1 MSKKIA
7 FLFPGQGAQYINMGK
22 SLYENINE
30 CKEIFDKGEEILEMP
45 IKDII
50 FDGSEETLKS
60 TKYNQPAILLTS
72 LACQKALEL
81 EGIEADYVA
90 GLSLGEYSG
99 LVYSGIV
106 SFEDGVKLVK
116 SRATIMDEGIE
127 EGVGSMAAVMKLSKE
142 KVDTLLKEAYKFGV
156 VEAANYNCP
165 GQVVITGEVDAIRE
179 SVSIAKALGGLCI
192 PLKVSGPFHSSL
204 YEEASFKYYES
215 IKDVEINEPKKVM
228 YSNVLGKPYSKQD
241 DIRDLL
247 RKQIMSP
254 VLFEDSIN
262 HMLDQGIDTFIELGP
277 GKTLSGFVKKID
289 KKANVYNIEDLD
301 TLKSTVEKI
310 KSEGEIL

>member
-7 FLFPGQGAQYINMGK
+7 FLFPGQGAQYINMGR

-45 IKDII
+45 ITDII
-50 FDGSEETLKS
+50 FGGSEETLKS

-99 LVYSGIV
+99 LVYSGVV

-127 EGVGSMAAVMKLSKE
+127 EGVGSMAAVMKLNKE
-142 KVDTLLKEAYKFGV
+142 KVNTLLEEASKFGV

>member
-116 SRATIMDEGIE
+116 TRATIMDEGIE
-127 EGVGSMAAVMKLSKE
+127 EGVGSMAAVMKLNKE
-142 KVDTLLKEAYKFGV
+142 KVNTLLEEASKFGV

-179 SVSIAKALGGLCI
+179 SVSIAKNLGGLCI

>member
-72 LACQKALEL
+72 LACQKASEL

-99 LVYSGIV
+99 LVYSGVV

-142 KVDTLLKEAYKFGV
+142 KVDTLLKEASKFGV

-192 PLKVSGPFHSSL
+192 PLKVSGAFHSSL

>member
-50 FDGSEETLKS
+50 FGGSEETLKS

-127 EGVGSMAAVMKLSKE
+127 EGVGSMAAVMKLNKE
-142 KVDTLLKEAYKFGV
+142 KVNTLLEEASKFGV

-215 IKDVEINEPKKVM
+215 IKDVEINEPKKVI

>member
-99 LVYSGIV
+99 LVYSGVV

-127 EGVGSMAAVMKLSKE
+127 EGVGSMAAVMKLNKE
-142 KVDTLLKEAYKFGV
+142 KVNTLLEEASKFGV

-179 SVSIAKALGGLCI
+179 SVSIAKDLGGLCI

-215 IKDVEINEPKKVM
+215 IKDVEINEPKKVI

-310 KSEGEIL
+310 KSEGKIL

>member
-127 EGVGSMAAVMKLSKE
+127 EGVGSMAAVMKLNKE
-142 KVDTLLKEAYKFGV
+142 KVDTLLKEASKFGV

-179 SVSIAKALGGLCI
+179 SVSIAKDLGGLCI

-215 IKDVEINEPKKVM
+215 IKDVEINEPKKVI

>member
-99 LVYSGIV
+99 LVYSGVV

-127 EGVGSMAAVMKLSKE
+127 EGVGSMAAVMKLNKE
-142 KVDTLLKEAYKFGV
+142 KVNTLLEEASKFGV

-165 GQVVITGEVDAIRE
+165 GQVVITGEVNAIRE

-215 IKDVEINEPKKVM
+215 IKDVEINEPKKVI

>member
-7 FLFPGQGAQYINMGK
+7 FLFPGQGAQYINMGR

-99 LVYSGIV
+99 LVYSGVV

-142 KVDTLLKEAYKFGV
+142 KVDTLLKEASKFGV

-179 SVSIAKALGGLCI
+179 SVSIAKDLGGLCI

-215 IKDVEINEPKKVM
+215 IKDVEINEPKKVI

>member
-50 FDGSEETLKS
+50 FGGSEETLKS

-127 EGVGSMAAVMKLSKE
+127 EGVGSMAAVMKLNKE
-142 KVDTLLKEAYKFGV
+142 KVNTLLEEASKFGV

-179 SVSIAKALGGLCI
+179 SVSIAKDLGGLCI

-215 IKDVEINEPKKVM
+215 IKDVEINEPKKVI

>member
-7 FLFPGQGAQYINMGK
+7 FLFPGQGAQYINMGR

-142 KVDTLLKEAYKFGV
+142 KVDTLLKEASKFGV

-215 IKDVEINEPKKVM
+215 IKDIEINEPKKVM

-301 TLKSTVEKI
+301 TLKFTVEKI
-310 KSEGEIL
+310 KSKSEIL

>member
-7 FLFPGQGAQYINMGK
+7 FLFPGQGAQYINMGR

-60 TKYNQPAILLTS
+60 TKYNQPAILLIS

-142 KVDTLLKEAYKFGV
+142 KVDTLLKEASKFGV

>member
-106 SFEDGVKLVK
+106 SFKDGVKLVK

-142 KVDTLLKEAYKFGV
+142 KVDTLLKEASKFGV

-165 GQVVITGEVDAIRE
+165 GQVVINGEVDAIRE

>member
-50 FDGSEETLKS
+50 FGGSEETLKS

-116 SRATIMDEGIE
+116 TRATIMDEGIE
-127 EGVGSMAAVMKLSKE
+127 EGVGSMAAVMKLNKE
-142 KVDTLLKEAYKFGV
+142 KVNTLLEEASKFGV

-179 SVSIAKALGGLCI
+179 SVSIAKDLGGLCI

-215 IKDVEINEPKKVM
+215 IKDVEINEPKKVI

>member
-7 FLFPGQGAQYINMGK
+7 FLFPGQGAQYINMGR

-72 LACQKALEL
+72 LACQKALQL
-81 EGIEADYVA
+81 EGIEANYVA

-99 LVYSGIV
+99 LIYSGIV

-142 KVDTLLKEAYKFGV
+142 KVDTLLEEASKFGV
-156 VEAANYNCP
+156 VEVANYNCP

-179 SVSIAKALGGLCI
+179 SISIAKSLGGLCI

-204 YEEASFKYYES
+204 YEKASFKY
-215 IKDVEINEPKKVM
+215 IEIHEPKKVM

-289 KKANVYNIEDLD
+289 KKAKLY
-301 TLKSTVEKI
+301 KGHG
-310 KSEGEIL
+310 GEYVKRKMCSNNRFN

>member
-30 CKEIFDKGEEILEMP
+30 CKEIFDKGEEILKMP

-116 SRATIMDEGIE
+116 TRATIMDEGIE

-142 KVDTLLKEAYKFGV
+142 KVDTLLKEASKFGV

>member
-30 CKEIFDKGEEILEMP
+30 CREIFDKGEEILEMP

-50 FDGSEETLKS
+50 FGESEETLKL

-90 GLSLGEYSG
+90 GLSLGEYSA
-99 LVYSGIV
+99 LIYSGIV

-116 SRATIMDEGIE
+116 SRAAIMDEGIE
-127 EGVGSMAAVMKLSKE
+127 EGVGSMAAVLKLNKD
-142 KVDTLLKEAYKFGV
+142 KVDTLLKEASKFGV

-165 GQVVITGEVDAIRE
+165 GQVVITGEVDAIKE
-179 SVSIAKALGGLCI
+179 SVSITKSLGGLCI

-204 YEEASFKYYES
+204 YEKESFKYYES
-215 IKDVEINEPKKVM
+215 IKDIKINEPKKVV

-241 DIRDLL
+241 DIKDLL
-247 RKQIMSP
+247 RKQMMSP

-289 KKANVYNIEDLD
+289 KQANVYNIEDLD
-301 TLKSTVEKI
+301 TLKSTVEKL
-310 KSEGEIL
+310 KVKAL

>member
-7 FLFPGQGAQYINMGK
+7 FLFPGQGAQYINMGR

-116 SRATIMDEGIE
+116 TRATIMDEGIE

-142 KVDTLLKEAYKFGV
+142 KVDTLLKEASKFGV

-179 SVSIAKALGGLCI
+179 SVSIAKDLGGLCI

>member
-106 SFEDGVKLVK
+106 SFKDGVKLVK
-116 SRATIMDEGIE
+116 TRATIMDEGIE

-142 KVDTLLKEAYKFGV
+142 KVDTLLKEASKFGV
-156 VEAANYNCP
+156 VEAANYNYP

-204 YEEASFKYYES
+204 YEEASFKYYEG

-277 GKTLSGFVKKID
+277 GKTLSRFVKKID

>member
-127 EGVGSMAAVMKLSKE
+127 EGVGSMAAVMKLNKE
-142 KVDTLLKEAYKFGV
+142 KVNTLLEEASKFGV

-215 IKDVEINEPKKVM
+215 IKDVEINEPKKVI

>member
-50 FDGSEETLKS
+50 FNGSEKTLKS

-72 LACQKALEL
+72 LACQKALQL
-81 EGIEADYVA
+81 EGIEANYVA

-99 LVYSGIV
+99 LIYSGIV

-127 EGVGSMAAVMKLSKE
+127 EGVGSMAAVMKLNKE
-142 KVDTLLKEAYKFGV
+142 KVNTLLEEASKFGV
-156 VEAANYNCP
+156 VEVANYNCP

-179 SVSIAKALGGLCI
+179 SISIAKSLGGLCI

-215 IKDVEINEPKKVM
+215 IKDVEINEPKKVI

>member
-30 CKEIFDKGEEILEMP
+30 CKEIFDKGEERLEMP

-106 SFEDGVKLVK
+106 SFKDGVKLVK
-116 SRATIMDEGIE
+116 TRATIMDEGIE

-142 KVDTLLKEAYKFGV
+142 KVDTLLKEASKFGV

>member
-50 FDGSEETLKS
+50 FGGSEETLKS

-99 LVYSGIV
+99 LVYSGVV

-127 EGVGSMAAVMKLSKE
+127 EGVGSMAAVMKLNKE
-142 KVDTLLKEAYKFGV
+142 KVNTLLEEASKFGV

-179 SVSIAKALGGLCI
+179 SVSIAKDLGGLCI

-215 IKDVEINEPKKVM
+215 IKDVEINEPKKVI

>member
-22 SLYENINE
+22 SLYENIDE

-50 FDGSEETLKS
+50 FDGCEDTLKS

-72 LACQKALEL
+72 LACQRALQL

-99 LVYSGIV
+99 LVYSGVV

-116 SRATIMDEGIE
+116 NRAAIMDEGIE
-127 EGVGSMAAVMKLSKE
+127 EGVGSMAAVMKLNKE
-142 KVDTLLKEAYKFGV
+142 KVNTLLEEASKFGV

-179 SVSIAKALGGLCI
+179 SVSIAKSLGGLCI

-204 YEEASFKYYES
+204 YEKASFKYYDT
-215 IKDVEINEPKKVM
+215 IKEVKINEPKKVM

-262 HMLDQGIDTFIELGP
+262 HMLEEGIDTFIELGP
-277 GKTLSGFVKKID
+277 GKTLSGFVKKIN

-301 TLKSTVEKI
+301 SLKIAVQKI
-310 KSEGEIL
+310 KEEI

>member
-7 FLFPGQGAQYINMGK
+7 FLFPGQGAQYINMGR

-116 SRATIMDEGIE
+116 TRATIMDEGIE

-142 KVDTLLKEAYKFGV
+142 KVDTLLKEASKFGV

>member
-142 KVDTLLKEAYKFGV
+142 KVDTLLKEASKFGV

-215 IKDVEINEPKKVM
+215 IKDVEINEPKKVI

-310 KSEGEIL
+310 KSKSETL

>member
-7 FLFPGQGAQYINMGK
+7 FLFPGQGAQYINMGR

-142 KVDTLLKEAYKFGV
+142 KVDTLLKEASKFGV

-192 PLKVSGPFHSSL
+192 PLKVSGAFHSSL
-204 YEEASFKYYES
+204 YEEVSFKYYES

-247 RKQIMSP
+247 RKKIMSP

>member
-127 EGVGSMAAVMKLSKE
+127 EGVGSMAAVMKLNKE
-142 KVDTLLKEAYKFGV
+142 KVNTLLEEASKFGV

-179 SVSIAKALGGLCI
+179 SVSIAKSLGGLCI

-204 YEEASFKYYES
+204 YEEASFKYYEG

>member
-127 EGVGSMAAVMKLSKE
+127 EGVGSMAAVMKLNKE
-142 KVDTLLKEAYKFGV
+142 KVNTLLEEASKFGV

>member
-99 LVYSGIV
+99 LVYSGVV

-127 EGVGSMAAVMKLSKE
+127 EGVGSMAAVMKLNKE
-142 KVDTLLKEAYKFGV
+142 KVNTLLEEASKFGV

-179 SVSIAKALGGLCI
+179 SVSIAKDLGGLCI

-215 IKDVEINEPKKVM
+215 IKDVEINEPKKVI

>member
-142 KVDTLLKEAYKFGV
+142 KVDTLLKEASKFGV

-215 IKDVEINEPKKVM
+215 IKDVEINEPKKVI

-277 GKTLSGFVKKID
+277 GKTLSRFVKKID

>member
-7 FLFPGQGAQYINMGK
+7 FLFPGQGAQYINMGR

-142 KVDTLLKEAYKFGV
+142 KVDTLLKEASKFGV

-179 SVSIAKALGGLCI
+179 SVSIAKDLGGLCI

-215 IKDVEINEPKKVM
+215 IKDVEINEPKKVI

>member
-142 KVDTLLKEAYKFGV
+142 KVDTLLKEASKFGV

-228 YSNVLGKPYSKQD
+228 YSNVSGKPYSKQD

>member
-106 SFEDGVKLVK
+106 SFKDGVKLVK
-116 SRATIMDEGIE
+116 TRATIMDEGIE
-127 EGVGSMAAVMKLSKE
+127 EGVGSMAAVMKLNKE
-142 KVDTLLKEAYKFGV
+142 KVNTLLEEASKFGV

>member
-7 FLFPGQGAQYINMGK
+7 FLFPGQGAQYINMGR

-50 FDGSEETLKS
+50 FNGSEKTLKS

-72 LACQKALEL
+72 LACQKALQL
-81 EGIEADYVA
+81 EGIEANYVA

-99 LVYSGIV
+99 LIYSGIV

-142 KVDTLLKEAYKFGV
+142 KVDTLLEEASKFGV
-156 VEAANYNCP
+156 VEVANYNCP

-179 SVSIAKALGGLCI
+179 SISIAKSLGGLCI

-204 YEEASFKYYES
+204 YEKASFKYYES
-215 IKDVEINEPKKVM
+215 IKYIEINEPKKVM

-301 TLKSTVEKI
+301 TLKLTVKKI
-310 KSEGEIL
+310 KSKGETL

>member
-7 FLFPGQGAQYINMGK
+7 FLFPGQGAQYINMGR

-142 KVDTLLKEAYKFGV
+142 KVDTLLKEASKFGV

-192 PLKVSGPFHSSL
+192 QLKVSGAFHSSL

>member
-1 MSKKIA
+1 MSKKVA

-142 KVDTLLKEAYKFGV
+142 KVDTLLKEASKFGV

>member
-30 CKEIFDKGEEILEMP
+30 CKEIFDKGEEIIEMP

-127 EGVGSMAAVMKLSKE
+127 EGVGSMAAVMKLNKE
-142 KVDTLLKEAYKFGV
+142 KVNTLLEEASKFGV

>member
-72 LACQKALEL
+72 LACQKASEL

-99 LVYSGIV
+99 LVYSGVV

-127 EGVGSMAAVMKLSKE
+127 EGVGSMAAVMKLNKE
-142 KVDTLLKEAYKFGV
+142 KVNTLLEEASKFGV

-165 GQVVITGEVDAIRE
+165 GQVVITGEVNAIRE
-179 SVSIAKALGGLCI
+179 SVSIAKDLGGLCI

-215 IKDVEINEPKKVM
+215 IKDVEINEPKKVI

>member
-50 FDGSEETLKS
+50 FGESEETLKL

-90 GLSLGEYSG
+90 GLSLGEYSA

-116 SRATIMDEGIE
+116 SRATIMDEGME
-127 EGVGSMAAVMKLSKE
+127 EGVGSMAAVMKLNKD
-142 KVDTLLKEAYKFGV
+142 KVDTLLKEASKFGV

-165 GQVVITGEVDAIRE
+165 GQVVITGEVDAIKE
-179 SVSIAKALGGLCI
+179 SVSITKSLGGLCI

-204 YEEASFKYYES
+204 YEKASFKYYER
-215 IKDVEINEPKKVM
+215 IKDIEINEPKKVV

-241 DIRDLL
+241 DIKDLL

-301 TLKSTVEKI
+301 TLRSTVEKL
-310 KSEGEIL
+310 KSRVKAI

>member
-142 KVDTLLKEAYKFGV
+142 KVDTLLKEASKFGV

-179 SVSIAKALGGLCI
+179 SVSITKSLGGLCI

-204 YEEASFKYYES
+204 YEKASFKYYES
-215 IKDVEINEPKKVM
+215 IKDIEINEPKKVM